1 MKHDVLSAPCTE
13 CGAAI
18 GSPCAP
24 VEVVEDNFFEAA
36 RLDELYYYAV
46 NCALSALVRYA
57 GHFGR
62 GWYHFADGKLIAA
75 AEILLS

>member
-18 GSPCAP
+18 GAPCAP
-24 VEVVEDNFFEAA
+24 VEVVEDRFFEEA
-36 RLDELYYYAV
+36 RQDELYYYAV
-46 NCALSALVRYA
+46 SCALSALIRYA
-57 GHFGR
+57 ESRGR
-62 GWYHFADGKLIAA
+62 GWYHFADGALIAG